1 MSSAWTPVNLHGR
14 SWSGSWSHLES
25 YSLDWKWS
33 VCRKSQHLTELL
45 LWKKIY
51 EIDMHDRMSCMHF
64 YVFKMM
70 PYVSKLIL
78 AINKLNWLWDLGYHM
93 LYYYVYVVSAPN
105 ISITMKWCSLWNGI
119 CTVIAPF
126 YFIIGTRL
134 LKRKYKIK

>member
-1 MSSAWTPVNLHGR
+1 MEGLGVVLGAIWSLILSIGSDLCVVNPSIWR
-14 SWSGSWSHLES
+14 SCCFG
-25 YSLDWKWS
+25 
-33 VCRKSQHLTELL
+33 
-45 LWKKIY
+45 KKIY

-64 YVFKMM
+64 YVFKMT